1 MKFKY
6 VGHYYQAN
14 EYDAPIPEMD
24 AVYDEND
31 IIGNRPV
38 KNWALDH
45 NSSEVRGEWE
55 RVDGFGIL
63 GTLCGDYRNYHR
75 INSAK
80 KTVPFS
86 EKIDVLMS
94 ETKKMLVEKNRKYG
108 NSALEPV
115 RIASKASAEEQLLV
129 RIDDKLSRLKS
140 AQNDETEDI
149 WTDLLGYIILLK
161 LSREKL

>member
-6 VGHYYQAN
+6 VGSYYQAN
-14 EYDAPIPEMD
+14 EYDNPIPEMD

-31 IIGNRPV
+31 IVGRKPV
-38 KNWALDH
+38 RWWAIET
-45 NSSEVRGEWE
+45 NEESVKGEWK
-55 RVDGFGIL
+55 RVDALGIL
-63 GTLCGDYRNYHR
+63 DTLCGTYHR
-75 INSAK
+75 MNPAK
-80 KTVPFS
+80 KTLPFGARI
-86 EKIDVLMS
+86 EVLMS
-94 ETKKMLVEKNRKYG
+94 ETKKMWVEKNRKYG

-161 LSREKL
+161 MSREKL